1 MMLAAVK
8 ITFLAGLAL
17 TGFDSVPTADGE
29 PRIAAAVDVQNITP
43 APGPLIQEAAFPTEP
58 NPPSASPTLVSVAA
72 PSAPLPERADDVS
85 PARTDIVAE
94 ASVGADDLQ
103 AALSQ
108 ASSRSALSVHHVFG
122 TSVARAADLPPVPE
136 VAAPAPNVRPMTSPV
151 APERVVRP
159 DEITPQA
166 PPAPTVGPFV
176 SPDSAARK
184 QAELNLR
191 EQELLALQQQMEN
204 RMNELHGLENRLQGM
219 LQDANTAQESKFK
232 QLVDMYANMKPR
244 QAAQALTNMDES
256 IAVKILT
263 GMKSKQSGEILSYME
278 PTHAARLS
286 EVMSKMQM

>member
-43 APGPLIQEAAFPTEP
+43 APGPLIQEAALPTEP

-94 ASVGADDLQ
+94 ASGADDLQ

-176 SPDSAARK
+176 DRK
-184 QAELNLR
+184 
-191 EQELLALQQQMEN
+191 
-204 RMNELHGLENRLQGM
+204 
-219 LQDANTAQESKFK
+219 S
-232 QLVDMYANMKPR
+232 V
-244 QAAQALTNMDES
+244 
-256 IAVKILT
+256 V
-263 GMKSKQSGEILSYME
+263 
-278 PTHAARLS
+278 
-286 EVMSKMQM
+286 